1 MLKKSH
7 LINFILDKPDKSEGN
22 YQYITGSSL
31 LQEEFCTVDCKK
43 ISISSMALEITLDL
57 HTIWGDMC

>member
-1 MLKKSH
+1 MLKKIH

-31 LQEEFCTVDCKK
+31 YKR
-43 ISISSMALEITLDL
+43 SSAPWIVKNINFLTALEITLDL